1 MMDLVNILVAAVAA
15 YAFGSVWYMLMARP
29 WMNAAGLSDS
39 QINRKNPVPYLVS
52 FVSVLVVSAAMQ
64 FLFSQMVV
72 LGIGQGLIL
81 GAAVGLLIVLPWIA
95 TNYTF
100 SLRPVSLILID
111 GTYAVAGCAIIGLV
125 LSLF

>member
-100 SLRPVSLILID
+100 GLRPVSLILID